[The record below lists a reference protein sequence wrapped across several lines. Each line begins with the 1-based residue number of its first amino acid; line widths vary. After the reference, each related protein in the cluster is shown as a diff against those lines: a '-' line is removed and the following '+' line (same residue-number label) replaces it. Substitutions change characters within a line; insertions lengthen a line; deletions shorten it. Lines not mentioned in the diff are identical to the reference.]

1 MLQNNSD
8 NLLTFVSNLSGISHK
23 RVEEDLGHG
32 YVRLDIAEAERRQ
45 AKHDIR
51 MVEDVVAELLRNS
64 REAGAESVFVAF
76 HKKDKNKRYI
86 TVIDDGCGI
95 PHTMHQKIF
104 ESRVTSKLDSVV
116 FDEFGIHGRGMALY
130 SIKSVV
136 DDAKIVYSQPERGTT
151 LQIIVDTNKLPER
164 KDQSS
169 FPSIKIRKGIPVVNK
184 GPHNVPRLLLEFYIS
199 HPQIKIYFG
208 SPSQILAVLYMMT
221 NSKINNIPGETNST
235 VFKNED
241 TEISGYLYSIKDAQN
256 LVLNAKDYFGLEV
269 SERNAWRILSGKI
282 EPIKSIENYC
292 IDQKE
297 ERIPE
302 KDIYGQDT
310 NVTKYIPKEE
320 LEDLSKE
327 IGEKFREIEQKY
339 FIKIQGEPKVT
350 KQKNQINITIRF
362 NRDDHCSS

>member
-8 NLLTFVSNLSGISHK
+8 NLLTFVSNLSGISYK
-23 RVEEDLGHG
+23 RVEEDLGQG

-64 REAGAESVFVAF
+64 REAGAKNIFIAF
-76 HKKDKNKRYI
+76 YKKNKNKRHI

-95 PHTMHQKIF
+95 PQAMHQKIF

-136 DDAKIVYSQPERGTT
+136 DNAEIVYSKPEAGTT
-151 LQIIVDTNKLPER
+151 LQIIADTSKLPER

-169 FPSIKIRKGIPVVNK
+169 FPSIKIKKGVPVISK
-184 GPHNVPRLLLEFYIS
+184 GTHNVPRLLLEFSIRY
-199 HPQIKIYFG
+199 PKIRLYFG
-208 SPSQILAVLYMMT
+208 SPSQILAVLYAMANT
-221 NSKINNIPGETNST
+221 KIGNKPEITSGAFAKGEDR
-235 VFKNED
+235 KIIEP
-241 TEISGYLYSIKDAQN
+241 ISSVKDAKK
-256 LVLNAKDYFGLEV
+256 LSLSAGMYFGLEV
-269 SERNAWRILSGKI
+269 SERNAWRILGGKLK
-282 EPIKSIENYC
+282 PMQSIENYF
-292 IDQKE
+292 INQQE
-297 ERIPE
+297 EKISE
-302 KDIYGQDT
+302 EDIYNKDM

-327 IGEKFREIEQKY
+327 IGKTFRKIEQKY

-350 KQKNQINITIRF
+350 KQKNQINITIKF
-362 NRDDHCSS
+362 NRDDYCNN